1 MINSPVHYI
10 IRSTSIIGAVEL
22 LGSELVETL
31 KRELEN
37 DNETACGIQICN
49 CFKVHNSGS
58 VLCHLYDEPADGCL
72 EETEVLWNMQ
82 E

>member
-1 MINSPVHYI
+1 MFNFPVHYI
-10 IRSTSIIGAVEL
+10 IRSTSVIGAVEL
-22 LGSELVETL
+22 LGSELVEML

-49 CFKVHNSGS
+49 RFKVHSSGS
-58 VLCHLYDEPADGCL
+58 VLCHLYDEPADGYL